1 MAHFA
6 LFLTFLSLFTS
17 SALAA
22 FGVTKSSSSYVV
34 DAGSSNPFIV
44 TISSSSCD
52 ITSIKYRGEEF
63 QYSGKGSHISSG
75 LGSATVSSEIVDSN
89 IAKITCATSTLTHYI
104 IVKSGES
111 ALYMGTYF
119 SEEPSIG
126 EARFIARL
134 DNSKLPLEYPFGV
147 DSTTADST
155 STVEGSDV
163 FVVDGQTRSKFY
175 SSQRFI
181 DDKVQCV
188 YRDDDAIHAC
198 MILQPLSYEGSSG
211 GPFFRDIN
219 SNNAGDSTNLY
230 FYMNSNHAQTESYR
244 MGFHGPY
251 QLQFSRSGVPST
263 FDASFFEDLN
273 LQGYVATSGRGYVK
287 GTASGVDSKFAKVVH
302 WYNDAAQYWATAA
315 SNGGFT
321 SPAMK
326 PGTYT
331 QVLYQDELK
340 VATDSV
346 TVTAGSTAT
355 KNIASTFSLPTTLW
369 TIGDWDGQP
378 EGFRNA
384 DKIERMHPSDS
395 RMSSW
400 GPLTYTVGSS
410 ALTDVPMALW
420 KGVNSPLT
428 IKFTLSSSQTGAATL
443 RIGTTLAFASGR
455 PSVKINSYS
464 PSAPSAPTKIDSRGV
479 TRGTWRGLGEI
490 YTFNIPAGNLV
501 SGSNTITIDCI
512 SGSSGD
518 AYLAPNF
525 ILDAIDLYLN

>member
-1 MAHFA
+1 
-6 LFLTFLSLFTS
+6 
-17 SALAA
+17 
-22 FGVTKSSSSYVV
+22 
-34 DAGSSNPFIV
+34 
-44 TISSSSCD
+44 
-52 ITSIKYRGEEF
+52 
-63 QYSGKGSHISSG
+63 
-75 LGSATVSSEIVDSN
+75 
-89 IAKITCATSTLTHYI
+89 
-104 IVKSGES
+104 
-111 ALYMGTYF
+111 MGTTF
-119 SEEPSIG
+119 SAEPSIG
-126 EARFIARL
+126 EARFITRL
-134 DNSKLPLEYPFGV
+134 DPAKLPLEYPYGTA
-147 DSTTADST
+147 STTDGSS

-188 YRDDDAIHAC
+188 YRDDDAVHAC

-211 GPFFRDIN
+211 GPFHRDIN
-219 SNNAGDSTNLY
+219 TNNAGDSTNLY

-263 FDASFFEDLN
+263 FDASFFSDLG
-273 LQGYVATSGRGYVK
+273 LTGYVATSGRGYVS
-287 GTASGVDSKFAKVVH
+287 GTASGVGSSYQKVLH
-302 WYNDAAQYWATAA
+302 WYNDNAQYWVYAS
-315 SNGGFT
+315 SNGAFT

-346 TVTAGSTAT
+346 TITAGSTVT
-355 KNIASTFSLPTTLW
+355 KNIASTFSFPTTLW

-378 EGFRNA
+378 FGFRNA

-395 RMSSW
+395 RMDSW

-410 ALTDVPMALW
+410 DLTDVPMALW
-420 KGVNSPLT
+420 KGVNDPLT
-428 IKFTLSSSQTGAATL
+428 IVFTLTSAQTGAATL

-455 PSVKINSYS
+455 PQAKINSYTAT
-464 PSAPSAPTKIDSRGV
+464 APSAPTKIDSRGV
-479 TRGTWRGLGEI
+479 TRGTYRGLGEI
-490 YTFNIPAGNLV
+490 YTVNIPSGTLVAGE
-501 SGSNTITIDCI
+501 NTITISCI

-518 AYLAPNF
+518 TYLNPNF
-525 ILDAIDLYLN
+525 VSFPPLFTVVSRSNFC